1 MERGSGHCMVYRAGV
16 SGTGGGKKGTSGE
29 IWMGLPSTLQNRSVS
44 LVSTSWPPSGIG
56 ALVLLGSQSLV
67 LEGQEWKG
75 HSKLIY
81 SLYCKEVAVGTW
93 DTENTQSLIVLSEEG
108 GERSIYTKIVNMF
121 T

>member
-16 SGTGGGKKGTSGE
+16 LGTGGGKKGTSGE
-29 IWMGLPSTLQNRSVS
+29 IWMGFPSTLQNRGVS
-44 LVSTSWPPSGIG
+44 PSGFG

-67 LEGQEWKG
+67 LEGQQWKG
-75 HSKLIY
+75 HGKLIY